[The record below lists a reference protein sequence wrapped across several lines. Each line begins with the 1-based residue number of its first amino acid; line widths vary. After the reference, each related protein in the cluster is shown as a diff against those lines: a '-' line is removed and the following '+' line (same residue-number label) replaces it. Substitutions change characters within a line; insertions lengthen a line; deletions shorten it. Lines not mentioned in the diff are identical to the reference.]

1 MVIGTGVSIGSD
13 IELGQEGSQ
22 QNIFGITI
30 GKSKGFGVDISGN
43 FIWETSGS
51 KKTAATTDDLS
62 ALATRVSALEYL
74 LKLA

>member
-22 QNIFGITI
+22 QNIFGVIMGT
-30 GKSKGFGVDISGN
+30 SKGLGVDISGN
-43 FIWETSGS
+43 FIWETNGS
-51 KKTAATTDDLS
+51 KKTAATTDALS
-62 ALATRVSALEYL
+62 ALATRVSALENL